1 MCSRFPCRY
10 SRFVSYFNLLF
21 FSNLIGKTQLIS
33 TNLTAGSIPV
43 AVASCAFLGTAVG
56 VYDHA
61 GKLAGDRASPET
73 WEERRKRFFK
83 PKPTVDVPS
92 DS

>member
-1 MCSRFPCRY
+1 MQP
-10 SRFVSYFNLLF
+10 VSLQVFEVRVIFQFTFF

-33 TNLTAGSIPV
+33 TNLIAGSIPV